1 MDQIQVEK
9 ISQAQKGDEKAL
21 QEILLAIT
29 PNVMSFAA
37 SILHDQ
43 EDVKDVTQNSLLQII
58 QYLTHFKG
66 ESKFSTWVYRITVNE
81 AIKHYRRVIKKRE
94 NTVDVDE
101 VEISRDNT
109 NFAPGELEQFRMEVE
124 EVLKK
129 MRSKKTIPFTM
140 FFFYNLSLNEIGEIL
155 KIPVGTVKSRIA
167 YTRQSL
173 RNALVKKG
181 YDKFS
186 F

>member
-1 MDQIQVEK
+1 MDHIPVEQITR
-9 ISQAQKGDEKAL
+9 AQTGDGKAL

-29 PNVMSFAA
+29 PNVMSFAG

-43 EDVKDVTQNSLLQII
+43 EDIKDVTQNSLLQII
-58 QYLTHFKG
+58 QYLENFKG
-66 ESKFSTWVYRITVNE
+66 EAKFSTWVYRITVNE
-81 AIKHYRRVIKKRE
+81 AIKHYRRVIKKRK

-101 VEISRDNT
+101 VEISRDHN
-109 NFAPGELEQFRMEVE
+109 NFSPGELEQFRLEVE

-140 FFFYNLSLNEIGEIL
+140 FFFYNLSLKEIAEIL

-167 YTRQSL
+167 YTRQTL
-173 RNALVKKG
+173 RNALIKKG
-181 YDKFS
+181 YDKYS